1 MKPKGGSFEKINK
14 IDKTLN
20 GLSEKK
26 KKRRLSLLKSGIKGG
41 NNY

>member
-14 IDKTLN
+14 IDKTLT

-26 KKRRLSLLKSGIKGG
+26 KKEKALITKIRHKRGK
-41 NNY
+41 

>member
-14 IDKTLN
+14 IDKTLT

-26 KKRRLSLLKSGIKGG
+26 KKKAPITKIRHKRGK
-41 NNY
+41 